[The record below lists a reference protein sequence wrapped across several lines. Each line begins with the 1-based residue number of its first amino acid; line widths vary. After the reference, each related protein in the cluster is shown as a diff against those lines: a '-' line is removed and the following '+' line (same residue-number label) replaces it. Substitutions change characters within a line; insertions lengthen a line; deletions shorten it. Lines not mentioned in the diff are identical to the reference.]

1 MQGPQ
6 LLQQEFRR
14 VDVRF
19 DRSDRALGNQLHSH
33 RRREMKN
40 LVGLGRQFP
49 DQRPVGDAAF
59 DVAESRMVDHGG
71 QIGDR
76 AGRFVVHDRHAVA
89 AGQEGLGQVAADKAC
104 PAGDENVSHEP
115 FLPQPLTKTCF
126 TSRFSH
132 NR

>member
-1 MQGPQ
+1 M
-6 LLQQEFRR
+6 
-14 VDVRF
+14 VRIG
-19 DRSDRALGNQLHSH
+19 LCGNQLHSH

-89 AGQEGLGQVAADKAC
+89 AGQEGLGQVAADKAR
-104 PAGDENVSHEP
+104 PAGDENALHGSL
-115 FLPQPLTKTCF
+115 LPRPDSLHHTNSDRTRQ
-126 TSRFSH
+126 SRSCPVPGG
-132 NR
+132 